1 MKVSNNE
8 RSPFTDCVK
17 LTYTDLIAIGTGNT
31 RQIGIIP
38 VGGSVELVGVVNNV
52 DIVGSSTVVID
63 IGYSGTATAFIS
75 AWDADAAT
83 VNLPTYNTG
92 SDFVQSV
99 ATTTFKGGALPV
111 KPVATATPILLKVT
125 DAALASLTAG
135 EVTVVMRI
143 NDPLA
148 LVNAI

>member
-1 MKVSNNE
+1 MKLSNNE
-8 RSPFTDCVK
+8 RGPFTDLVR

-31 RQIGIIP
+31 KQIGVIP

-52 DIVGSSTVVID
+52 DIAGSSSLVID
-63 IGYSGTATAFIS
+63 VGYSGTATAFIS
-75 AWDADAAT
+75 GWDADAAT
-83 VNLPTYNTG
+83 VNLPVYNTG
-92 SDFVQSV
+92 TDFVQSV

-111 KPVATATPILLKVT
+111 KAVSAATPILLKVT

-135 EVTVVMRI
+135 EVCVFMRI

-148 LVNAI
+148 LVNGI